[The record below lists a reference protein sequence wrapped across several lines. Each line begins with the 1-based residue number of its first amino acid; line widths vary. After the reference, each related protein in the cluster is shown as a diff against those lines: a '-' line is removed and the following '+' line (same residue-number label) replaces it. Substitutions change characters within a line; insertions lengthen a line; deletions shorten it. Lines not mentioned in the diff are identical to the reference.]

1 MRRSARES
9 YSVCYKKLQS
19 PSGQPIV
26 ILSFYTPKHSVV
38 SSSQSPPTT
47 GFDRYFMRYAHT
59 LLFDCP
65 ECNLP
70 IAVSRICN
78 EKNLEGVAGKP
89 VRIKCSYCEHTSE
102 RFGWTAK
109 AHWVSDWDLEVPV
122 ARDKQSQP
130 ISREC
135 TDGT

>member
-1 MRRSARES
+1 MLVDF

-19 PSGQPIV
+19 PNAQPIV
-26 ILSFYTPKHSVV
+26 LLSLYPAKHSVV

-70 IAVSRICN
+70 IAVSRICLGGQFKSGQVGSVQN
-78 EKNLEGVAGKP
+78 RPTE
-89 VRIKCSYCEHTSE
+89 
-102 RFGWTAK
+102 
-109 AHWVSDWDLEVPV
+109 V
-122 ARDKQSQP
+122 ARN
-130 ISREC
+130 C
-135 TDGT
+135 